1 MVQPAAG
8 STRTKI
14 LKMLYQHQHD
24 YLSGQ
29 EISRLIGC
37 TRTAVWKHIRE
48 LENEGFTIVGVQKK
62 GYKLSGSP
70 EGLNEA
76 AITAGLKTEKLGRSL
91 VFYESIGSTQ
101 REALRLADEG
111 AADGTLVITN
121 EQSDGRGRMGHNWK
135 SQRGVTITMSLIL
148 RPDLPID
155 QTPQLTLLTAV
166 AATDTIET
174 MTGLSCGIKW
184 PNDILYKGRKL
195 VGILTELQAEASFVK
210 AVVIGIG
217 INVNTDMDTVPE
229 ELKAT
234 AASLFSITGK
244 KYDLAEFVQAF
255 LLGFEHLYRLYLN
268 DGFAAIKPL
277 WENRAIS
284 LGKQIRV
291 RRPGGRI
298 LEGTALGID
307 DSGVLLLKGHNGT
320 ITKIY
325 SADIEWS

>member
-1 MVQPAAG
+1 MVQSAAG

-14 LKMLYQHQHD
+14 LKMLYQHKYE

-37 TRTAVWKHIRE
+37 SRTAVWKHIRE
-48 LENEGFTIVGVQKK
+48 LESEGFSIVGVQKK
-62 GYKLSGSP
+62 GYRLSGSP

-91 VFYESIGSTQ
+91 VFYDSIGSTQ
-101 REALRLADEG
+101 KEALRLADEG

-121 EQSDGRGRMGHNWK
+121 EQTAGRGRMGHNWK

-166 AATDTIET
+166 AAADTIEVN
-174 MTGLSCGIKW
+174 TGLSCGIKW

-195 VGILTELQAEASFVK
+195 VGILTELQAEATFVK

-217 INVNTDMDTVPE
+217 INVNTDMGMVPD

-234 AASLFSITGK
+234 ATSLYGLTGK
-244 KYDLAEFVQAF
+244 KYDLTEFVQVF
-255 LLGFEHLYRLYLN
+255 LLDFERLYRLYLRN
-268 DGFAAIKPL
+268 GFSAIKPL
-277 WENRAIS
+277 WEKRAIS

-298 LEGTALGID
+298 LEGTAIGID
-307 DSGVLLLKGHNGT
+307 DSGVLLLKDHNGSL
-320 ITKIY
+320 TKIY